1 MKPMLIGFL
10 KIKISLLMDHLHTSA
25 VPVDVIESGVEFS
38 LPCQHGMQTVKGN
51 ASQIISTLAA
61 IGFSSSRSCVRLA
74 EKSFFGY
81 LVCFESG
88 FLLMD
93 LQVRWT
99 WLGLPR

>member
-1 MKPMLIGFL
+1 MLIGFF
-10 KIKISLLMDHLHTSA
+10 KINISLLTDHLQTSV
-25 VPVDVIESGVEFS
+25 VPIDVIHSGVEFS
-38 LPCQHGMQTVKGN
+38 LSCQHGMQTVKGG
-51 ASQIISTLAA
+51 ASQLISTLAA

-74 EKSFFGY
+74 EKSFFRY
-81 LVCFESG
+81 LVRFESG